1 MSRAENE
8 IMVGRFLLWSW
19 ACACVDRGRVNL
31 QASMKLALLKTQN
44 LSHPTI
50 TTMAAATMSS
60 GSGMD
65 KYYSSKIGE
74 LNSVSSVV
82 GGAAGSF
89 FLSGA
94 VVLCVS
100 NELMHLIFVLSFDHF
115 FFTNHSIQHNLCTF
129 TNNTLTIMRYPIQK

>member
-1 MSRAENE
+1 
-8 IMVGRFLLWSW
+8 
-19 ACACVDRGRVNL
+19 
-31 QASMKLALLKTQN
+31 MKLSQKTQN
-44 LSHPTI
+44 FPTI

-74 LNSVSSVV
+74 LNSVSSSA

-100 NELMHLIFVLSFDHF
+100 NELLHL
-115 FFTNHSIQHNLCTF
+115 
-129 TNNTLTIMRYPIQK
+129 

>member
-1 MSRAENE
+1 MLLLSDYYLYYGVSRAENE
-8 IMVGRFLLWSW
+8 IMVGFFLWSW
-19 ACACVDRGRVNL
+19 ACVERGRVNL
-31 QASMKLALLKTQN
+31 QASMKLSQKTQN
-44 LSHPTI
+44 LFPTI

-82 GGAAGSF
+82 GRGAGSL

-94 VVLCVS
+94 VLCVS
-100 NELMHLIFVLSFDHF
+100 NEL
-115 FFTNHSIQHNLCTF
+115 
-129 TNNTLTIMRYPIQK
+129 